1 MKRIKIIL
9 ALLTIGFWVLLMA
22 YIVNKEMQSKTEVMV
37 FSTEITYDERV
48 LNVEKPEIPPYEL
61 ALIRMEEKMSE
72 LENITDR
79 KEWYL
84 AYKDIVFKYVKWF
97 DPPET
102 VFNYFTEDEVKLI
115 CNAVETECYQQD
127 FDSKCNVAS
136 VIFNRYYS
144 GEFGDTIEK
153 VITTENQFS
162 YGRNAIT
169 EETMLAVM
177 YSWEI
182 EDTTDGCVAFR
193 SGDKPEKWYT
203 TETRYWAKQ
212 FEDNSGHAFYK

>member
-61 ALIRMEEKMSE
+61 ALIRMEEEMSE